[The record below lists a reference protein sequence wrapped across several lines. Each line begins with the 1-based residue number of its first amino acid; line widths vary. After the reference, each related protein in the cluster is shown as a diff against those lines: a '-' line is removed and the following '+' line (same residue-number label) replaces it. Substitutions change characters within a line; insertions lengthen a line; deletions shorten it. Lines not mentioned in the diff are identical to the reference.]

1 MIDSVLHRYFEKW
14 NDQTK
19 AVQIYLKIGLSGI
32 VKRYGFKTVHDF
44 YKTFAVAKTA
54 NAEYQ
59 EESDRWEELYGD
71 NAQKQEKESI
81 HKRLQNYQRE
91 NADRQTIRTSKNKD
105 KGAR

>member
-1 MIDSVLHRYFEKW
+1 MWASTPCSKTTARIKW
-14 NDQTK
+14 VGQTSFP
-19 AVQIYLKIGLSGI
+19 LSLE
-32 VKRYGFKTVHDF
+32 VV